1 MTRRLVLA
9 MTTLAGLVA
18 IALVIPL
25 ASIAATNVRSAF
37 IAQLEID
44 TLGTASV
51 LASQPLAKWA
61 ETVSV
66 ASQRTGARVVVVD
79 ASRVLVEDSAQTTLD
94 RSFDRPEIDQALAGR
109 LSSDVRPS
117 ATIGTDL
124 RFVAAPIVQAMEVVA
139 AVRFSLPEDDVDA
152 QVQRTQ
158 LWLIGFVI
166 AVVVA
171 AGLLAWLIARSIA
184 GPLNR
189 LSDVAAALPDDLALR
204 ASDADGPPEVR
215 AVARVLNSTAERLAG
230 ILQRTERVA
239 ADASHHLRT
248 PLTGVRLRLEA
259 IEETTS
265 QPDVRK
271 QAMAA
276 TAEVDRLTRRIEQVL
291 ALARSDARAG
301 LVESTDATAVA
312 RDRVAHAG
320 VIADEQGLT
329 LDASIAPG
337 VVVSCG
343 VGTFAR
349 VLDELLSNAYS
360 YASSRIRVEL
370 RSGLDAVRLTVEDDG
385 PGIAEDEREAV
396 FDRFIRGSGSAPGG
410 SGLGL
415 ALVRE
420 AARGARGD
428 AVASR
433 SALGGLRVEVS
444 WPTAKKNER
453 EQK

>member
-18 IALVIPL
+18 IALAIPL

-51 LASQPLAKWA
+51 LASQPISEWA
-61 ETVSV
+61 ETVRI
-66 ASQRTGARVVVVD
+66 AAERTGARVVVVD
-79 ASRVLVEDSAQTTLD
+79 TDRVLMEDSAQTPLD
-94 RSFDRPEIDQALAGR
+94 RAFDRPEVDQALAGS
-109 LSSDVRPS
+109 LNSDVRPS
-117 ATIGTDL
+117 ATIGTEL
-124 RFVAAPIVQAMEVVA
+124 RYVAAPVVQAMDVVA
-139 AVRFSLPEDDVDA
+139 AVRFSLLEDEVDA
-152 QVQRTQ
+152 QVTRTQ
-158 LWLIGFVI
+158 LWLVAFVI

-204 ASDADGPPEVR
+204 ASEADGPPEVR

-265 QPDVRK
+265 QADVRK

-291 ALARSDARAG
+291 ALARSDARTG

-312 RDRVAHAG
+312 RDRVSQAEL
-320 VIADEQGLT
+320 IADERGLT
-329 LDASIAPG
+329 LDASIGAG
-337 VVVSCG
+337 IVVSCG

-360 YASSRIRVEL
+360 YATSRIRVEL
-370 RSGLDAVRLTVEDDG
+370 RGGPDAVRLTVEDDG
-385 PGIAEDEREAV
+385 PGIAEVEREAV
-396 FDRFIRGSGSAPGG
+396 FDRFVRGSGSAPGG

-420 AARGARGD
+420 AARGVGGD

-433 SALGGLRVEVS
+433 STLGGLRVDVS
-444 WPTAKKNER
+444 WPSAT
-453 EQK
+453 

>member
-18 IALVIPL
+18 IALAIPL

-51 LASQPLAKWA
+51 LASQPISEWA
-61 ETVSV
+61 ETVRI
-66 ASQRTGARVVVVD
+66 ASERTGARVVVVD
-79 ASRVLVEDSAQTTLD
+79 TDRVLMEDSAQTPLD
-94 RSFDRPEIDQALAGR
+94 RVFDRPEVDQALAGS
-109 LSSDVRPS
+109 LNSDVRPS
-117 ATIGTDL
+117 ATIGTEL
-124 RFVAAPIVQAMEVVA
+124 RYVAAPVVQAMDVVA
-139 AVRFSLPEDDVDA
+139 AVRFSLLEDEVDA
-152 QVQRTQ
+152 QVTRTQ
-158 LWLIGFVI
+158 LWLVAFVI

-204 ASDADGPPEVR
+204 ASEADGPPEVR

-265 QPDVRK
+265 QADVRK
-271 QAMAA
+271 QAIAA

-291 ALARSDARAG
+291 ALARSDARTG

-312 RDRVAHAG
+312 RDRVSQAEL
-320 VIADEQGLT
+320 IADERGLT
-329 LDASIAPG
+329 LDASIEPG
-337 VVVSCG
+337 TVVSCG

-360 YASSRIRVEL
+360 YATSRIRVEL
-370 RSGLDAVRLTVEDDG
+370 RGGPAAVRLTVEDDG
-385 PGIAEDEREAV
+385 PGIAEVEREAV
-396 FDRFIRGSGSAPGG
+396 FDRFVRGSGSAPGG

-420 AARGARGD
+420 AARGAGGD

-433 SALGGLRVEVS
+433 SSLGGLQVDVS
-444 WPTAKKNER
+444 WPSAT
-453 EQK
+453 

>member
-18 IALVIPL
+18 IALAIPL

-51 LASQPLAKWA
+51 LASQPISEWA
-61 ETVSV
+61 ETVRI
-66 ASQRTGARVVVVD
+66 ASERTGARVVVVD
-79 ASRVLVEDSAQTTLD
+79 TDRVLMEDSAQTPLD
-94 RSFDRPEIDQALAGR
+94 RAFDRPEMDLALAGA
-109 LSSDVRPS
+109 LNSDVRPS
-117 ATIGTDL
+117 TTIGTEL
-124 RFVAAPIVQAMEVVA
+124 RYVAAPVVQAMDVVA
-139 AVRFSLPEDDVDA
+139 AVRFSLLEDEVDA
-152 QVQRTQ
+152 QVTRTQ
-158 LWLIGFVI
+158 LWLVGFVI

-189 LSDVAAALPDDLALR
+189 LSDVAAALPDDLAQR
-204 ASDADGPPEVR
+204 ASEADGPPEVR

-291 ALARSDARAG
+291 ALARSDARTG
-301 LVESTDATAVA
+301 LVETTDATSVA
-312 RDRVAHAG
+312 RDRVSQAEL
-320 VIADEQGLT
+320 IADERGLT
-329 LDASIAPG
+329 LDASIDSG
-337 VVVSCG
+337 IVVSCG

-360 YASSRIRVEL
+360 YASSQIRVEL
-370 RSGLDAVRLTVEDDG
+370 RSGRDAVRLTVEDDG
-385 PGIAEDEREAV
+385 PGIAEVERETV
-396 FDRFIRGSGSAPGG
+396 FDRFVRGSGSAPGG

-420 AARGARGD
+420 AARGVGGD
-428 AVASR
+428 AMAGR
-433 SALGGLRVEVS
+433 SSLGGLRVEVS
-444 WPTAKKNER
+444 WPAAIKK
-453 EQK
+453 

>member
-18 IALVIPL
+18 IALAIPL

-51 LASQPLAKWA
+51 LASQPISEWA
-61 ETVSV
+61 ETVRI
-66 ASQRTGARVVVVD
+66 ASERTGARVVVVD
-79 ASRVLVEDSAQTTLD
+79 TDRVLIEDSAQTPLD
-94 RSFDRPEIDQALAGR
+94 RAFDRPEVDQALAGS
-109 LSSDVRPS
+109 LNSDVRPS
-117 ATIGTDL
+117 ATIGTEL
-124 RFVAAPIVQAMEVVA
+124 RYVAAPVVQAMDVVA
-139 AVRFSLPEDDVDA
+139 AVRFSLLEDEVDA
-152 QVQRTQ
+152 QVTRTQ
-158 LWLIGFVI
+158 LWLVAFVI

-204 ASDADGPPEVR
+204 ASEADGPPEVR

-265 QPDVRK
+265 QADVRK

-291 ALARSDARAG
+291 ALARSDARTG

-312 RDRVAHAG
+312 RDRVSQAEL
-320 VIADEQGLT
+320 IADDRGLT
-329 LDASIAPG
+329 LDASIGAG
-337 VVVSCG
+337 IVVSCG

-360 YASSRIRVEL
+360 YATSRIRVEL
-370 RSGLDAVRLTVEDDG
+370 RGGPDAVRLTVEDDG
-385 PGIAEDEREAV
+385 PGIAEVEREAV
-396 FDRFIRGSGSAPGG
+396 FDRFVRGSGSVPGG

-420 AARGARGD
+420 AARGVGGD

-433 SALGGLRVEVS
+433 STLGGLRVDVS
-444 WPTAKKNER
+444 WPSAT
-453 EQK
+453 

>member
-9 MTTLAGLVA
+9 MTILAGLVA
-18 IALVIPL
+18 ITLAIPL
-25 ASIAATNVRSAF
+25 ASLAATNVRSAF

-51 LASQPLAKWA
+51 LASQPLSTWN
-61 ETVSV
+61 ETVR
-66 ASQRTGARVVVVD
+66 AAAERTGARVVIVD
-79 ASRVLVEDSAQTTLD
+79 TNRMLIEDSAQTPLD
-94 RSFDRPEIDQALAGR
+94 RAFDRPEMDQALAGA
-109 LSSDVRPS
+109 LNSDVRPS
-117 ATIGTDL
+117 TTIGTEL
-124 RFVAAPIVQAMEVVA
+124 RYVAAPVVQAMDVVA
-139 AVRFSLPEDDVDA
+139 AVRFSLLEDEVDA
-152 QVQRTQ
+152 QVTRTQ
-158 LWLIGFVI
+158 LWLVAFVI

-204 ASDADGPPEVR
+204 ASEADGPPEVR

-265 QPDVRK
+265 QADVRK

-291 ALARSDARAG
+291 ALARSDARTG

-312 RDRVAHAG
+312 RDRVSHAS
-320 VIADEQGLT
+320 VIADERGLT
-329 LDASIAPG
+329 LDASIDSG
-337 VVVSCG
+337 IVVSCG

-370 RSGLDAVRLTVEDDG
+370 RSGRDAVRLTVEDDG
-385 PGIAEDEREAV
+385 PGIAEVEREAV
-396 FDRFIRGSGSAPGG
+396 FDRFVRGSGSAPGG

-420 AARGARGD
+420 AARGVGGD

-433 SALGGLRVEVS
+433 STLGGLRVDVS
-444 WPTAKKNER
+444 WSSAT
-453 EQK
+453 

>member
-18 IALVIPL
+18 IALAIPL

-51 LASQPLAKWA
+51 LASQPISEWA
-61 ETVSV
+61 ETVRI
-66 ASQRTGARVVVVD
+66 ASERTGARVVVVD
-79 ASRVLVEDSAQTTLD
+79 TDRVLIEDSAQTPLD
-94 RSFDRPEIDQALAGR
+94 RAFDRPEVDQALAGS
-109 LSSDVRPS
+109 LNSDVRPS
-117 ATIGTDL
+117 ATIGTEL
-124 RFVAAPIVQAMEVVA
+124 RYVAAPVVQAMDVVA
-139 AVRFSLPEDDVDA
+139 AVRFSLLEDEVDA
-152 QVQRTQ
+152 QVTRTQ
-158 LWLIGFVI
+158 LWLVAFVI

-204 ASDADGPPEVR
+204 ASEADGPPEVR

-265 QPDVRK
+265 QADVRK

-291 ALARSDARAG
+291 ALARSDARTG

-312 RDRVAHAG
+312 RDRVSQAEL
-320 VIADEQGLT
+320 IADERGLT
-329 LDASIAPG
+329 LDASIGAG
-337 VVVSCG
+337 IVVSCG

-360 YASSRIRVEL
+360 YATSRIRVEL
-370 RSGLDAVRLTVEDDG
+370 RGGPDAVRLTVEDDG
-385 PGIAEDEREAV
+385 PGIAEVEREAV
-396 FDRFIRGSGSAPGG
+396 FDRFVRGSGSAPGG

-420 AARGARGD
+420 AARGVGGD

-433 SALGGLRVEVS
+433 STLGGLRVDVS
-444 WPTAKKNER
+444 WSSAT
-453 EQK
+453 

>member
-18 IALVIPL
+18 IALAIPL

-51 LASQPLAKWA
+51 LASQPISEWA
-61 ETVSV
+61 ETVRI
-66 ASQRTGARVVVVD
+66 ASERTGARVVVVD
-79 ASRVLVEDSAQTTLD
+79 TDRVLIEDSAQTPLD
-94 RSFDRPEIDQALAGR
+94 RAFDRPEVDQALAGS
-109 LSSDVRPS
+109 LNSDVRPS
-117 ATIGTDL
+117 ATIGTEL
-124 RFVAAPIVQAMEVVA
+124 RYVAAPVVQAMDVVA
-139 AVRFSLPEDDVDA
+139 AVRFSLLEDEVDA
-152 QVQRTQ
+152 QVTRTQ
-158 LWLIGFVI
+158 LWLVAFVI

-204 ASDADGPPEVR
+204 ASEADGPPEVR

-265 QPDVRK
+265 QADVRK

-291 ALARSDARAG
+291 ALARSDARTG
-301 LVESTDATAVA
+301 LVETTDATAVA
-312 RDRVAHAG
+312 RDRVSQAEL
-320 VIADEQGLT
+320 IADERGLT
-329 LDASIAPG
+329 LDASIESG
-337 VVVSCG
+337 IVVSCG

-370 RSGLDAVRLTVEDDG
+370 RSGRDAVRLTVEDDG
-385 PGIAEDEREAV
+385 PGIAEVEREAV
-396 FDRFIRGSGSAPGG
+396 FDRFVRGAGSAPGG

-420 AARGARGD
+420 AARGAGGD

-433 SALGGLRVEVS
+433 STFGGLRVDVS
-444 WPTAKKNER
+444 WPPATGPD
-453 EQK
+453 

>member
-18 IALVIPL
+18 IALAIPL

-51 LASQPLAKWA
+51 LASQPFAKWGA
-61 ETVSV
+61 TVAV

-79 ASRVLVEDSAQTTLD
+79 ADRVLVEDSADTTLD

-124 RFVAAPIVQAMEVVA
+124 RFVAAPVVQAMEVVA
-139 AVRFSLPEDDVDA
+139 AVRFSLPEDEVDA

-189 LSDVAAALPDDLALR
+189 LSSVAAALPDDLSLR
-204 ASDADGPPEVR
+204 ASQDDGPPEVR
-215 AVARVLNSTAERLAG
+215 SVARVLNSTAERLAG
-230 ILQRTERVA
+230 ILERTERVA

-271 QAMAA
+271 QATAA

-291 ALARSDARAG
+291 ALARSDAGAG
-301 LVESTDATAVA
+301 LVEATDATAVA

-320 VIADEQGLT
+320 VIAAERDLA
-329 LDASIAPG
+329 LDARIDPG

-349 VLDELLSNAYS
+349 VLDELLANAYA
-360 YASSRIRVEL
+360 YASSRIRLEL
-370 RSGLDAVRLTVEDDG
+370 SHEPEAVRLTVEDDG
-385 PGIAEDEREAV
+385 PGIAEEEWAAV
-396 FDRFIRGSGSAPGG
+396 FDRFVRGSGSAPGG

-420 AARGARGD
+420 AARGAGGD
-428 AVASR
+428 AVAAR
-433 SALGGLRVEVS
+433 SSLGGLRIDVF
-444 WPTAKKNER
+444 WPIAAD
-453 EQK
+453 

>member
-1 MTRRLVLA
+1 

-18 IALVIPL
+18 IALAIPL

-51 LASQPLAKWA
+51 LASQPISEWA
-61 ETVSV
+61 ETVRI
-66 ASQRTGARVVVVD
+66 ASERTGARVVVVD
-79 ASRVLVEDSAQTTLD
+79 TDRVLIEDSAQTPLD
-94 RSFDRPEIDQALAGR
+94 RAFDRPEVDQALAGS
-109 LSSDVRPS
+109 LNSDVRPS
-117 ATIGTDL
+117 ATIGTEL
-124 RFVAAPIVQAMEVVA
+124 RYVAAPVVQAMDVVA
-139 AVRFSLPEDDVDA
+139 AVRFSLLEDEVDA
-152 QVQRTQ
+152 QVTRTQ
-158 LWLIGFVI
+158 LWLVAFVI

-204 ASDADGPPEVR
+204 ASEADGPPEVR

-265 QPDVRK
+265 QADVRK

-291 ALARSDARAG
+291 ALARSDARTG

-312 RDRVAHAG
+312 RDRVSQAEL
-320 VIADEQGLT
+320 IADERGLT
-329 LDASIAPG
+329 LDASIGAG
-337 VVVSCG
+337 IVVSCG

-360 YASSRIRVEL
+360 YATSRIRVEL
-370 RSGLDAVRLTVEDDG
+370 RGGPDAVRLTVEDDG
-385 PGIAEDEREAV
+385 PGIAEVEREAV
-396 FDRFIRGSGSAPGG
+396 FDRFVRGSGSAPGG

-420 AARGARGD
+420 AARGVGGD

-433 SALGGLRVEVS
+433 STLGGLRVDVS
-444 WPTAKKNER
+444 WSSAT
-453 EQK
+453 

>member
-18 IALVIPL
+18 IALAIPL

-51 LASQPLAKWA
+51 LASQPISEWA
-61 ETVSV
+61 ETVRI
-66 ASQRTGARVVVVD
+66 ASERTGARVVVVD
-79 ASRVLVEDSAQTTLD
+79 TDRVLMEDSAQTPLD
-94 RSFDRPEIDQALAGR
+94 RVFDRPEVDQALAGS
-109 LSSDVRPS
+109 LNSDVRPS
-117 ATIGTDL
+117 ATIGTEL
-124 RFVAAPIVQAMEVVA
+124 RYVAAPVVQAMDVVA
-139 AVRFSLPEDDVDA
+139 AVRFSLLEDEVDA
-152 QVQRTQ
+152 QVTRTQ
-158 LWLIGFVI
+158 LWLVAFVI

-204 ASDADGPPEVR
+204 ASEADGPPEVR

-265 QPDVRK
+265 QADVRK
-271 QAMAA
+271 QAIAA

-291 ALARSDARAG
+291 ALARSDARTG

-312 RDRVAHAG
+312 RDRVSQAEL
-320 VIADEQGLT
+320 IADERGLT
-329 LDASIAPG
+329 LDASIEPG
-337 VVVSCG
+337 TVVSCG

-360 YASSRIRVEL
+360 YATSRIRVEL
-370 RSGLDAVRLTVEDDG
+370 RGGPAAVRLTVEDDG
-385 PGIAEDEREAV
+385 PGIAEVEREAI
-396 FDRFIRGSGSAPGG
+396 FDRFVRGSGSAPGG

-420 AARGARGD
+420 AARGAGGD

-433 SALGGLRVEVS
+433 SSLGGLQVDVS
-444 WPTAKKNER
+444 WPSAT
-453 EQK
+453 

>member
-18 IALVIPL
+18 IALAIPL

-51 LASQPLAKWA
+51 LASQPISEWA
-61 ETVSV
+61 ETVRI
-66 ASQRTGARVVVVD
+66 AAERTGARVVVVD
-79 ASRVLVEDSAQTTLD
+79 TDRVLMEDSAQTPLD
-94 RSFDRPEIDQALAGR
+94 RVFDRPEVDQALAGS
-109 LSSDVRPS
+109 LNSDVRPS
-117 ATIGTDL
+117 ATIGTEL
-124 RFVAAPIVQAMEVVA
+124 RYVAAPVVQAMDVVA
-139 AVRFSLPEDDVDA
+139 AVRFSLLEDEVDA
-152 QVQRTQ
+152 QVTRTQ
-158 LWLIGFVI
+158 LWLVAFVI

-189 LSDVAAALPDDLALR
+189 LSDVAAALPEDLGLR
-204 ASDADGPPEVR
+204 ASEADGPPEVR
-215 AVARVLNSTAERLAG
+215 SVARVLNSTAERLAG

-265 QPDVRK
+265 QADVRK

-291 ALARSDARAG
+291 ALARSDARTG

-312 RDRVAHAG
+312 RDRVSQAEL
-320 VIADEQGLT
+320 IADERGLA
-329 LDASIAPG
+329 LDASIDPG
-337 VVVSCG
+337 IVVSCG

-360 YASSRIRVEL
+360 YATSRIRVEL
-370 RSGLDAVRLTVEDDG
+370 RGGPDAVRLTVEDDG
-385 PGIAEDEREAV
+385 PGIAEVEREAV
-396 FDRFIRGSGSAPGG
+396 FDRFVRGSGSAPGG

-420 AARGARGD
+420 AARGVGGD

-433 SALGGLRVEVS
+433 STLGGLRVDVS
-444 WPTAKKNER
+444 WSSAT
-453 EQK
+453 

>member
-18 IALVIPL
+18 IALAIPL

-51 LASQPLAKWA
+51 LASQPISEWA
-61 ETVSV
+61 ETVRI
-66 ASQRTGARVVVVD
+66 AAERTGARVVVVD
-79 ASRVLVEDSAQTTLD
+79 TDRVLMEDSAQTPLD
-94 RSFDRPEIDQALAGR
+94 RVFDRPEVDQALAGS
-109 LSSDVRPS
+109 LNSDVRPS
-117 ATIGTDL
+117 ATIGTEL
-124 RFVAAPIVQAMEVVA
+124 RYVAAPVVQAMDVVA
-139 AVRFSLPEDDVDA
+139 AVRFSLLEDEVDA
-152 QVQRTQ
+152 QVTRTQ
-158 LWLIGFVI
+158 LWLVAFVI

-204 ASDADGPPEVR
+204 ASEADGPPEVR

-265 QPDVRK
+265 QADVRK

-291 ALARSDARAG
+291 ALARSDARTG

-312 RDRVAHAG
+312 RDRVSQAEL
-320 VIADEQGLT
+320 IADERGLT
-329 LDASIAPG
+329 LDASIDAG
-337 VVVSCG
+337 IVVSCG

-360 YASSRIRVEL
+360 YATSRIRVEL
-370 RSGLDAVRLTVEDDG
+370 RGGPDAVRLTVEDDG
-385 PGIAEDEREAV
+385 PGIAEVEREAV
-396 FDRFIRGSGSAPGG
+396 FDRFVRGSSSAPGG

-420 AARGARGD
+420 AARGVGGD

-433 SALGGLRVEVS
+433 STLGGLRVDVS
-444 WPTAKKNER
+444 WSSAT
-453 EQK
+453 

>member
-18 IALVIPL
+18 IALAIPL

-51 LASQPLAKWA
+51 LASQPISEWA
-61 ETVSV
+61 ETVRI
-66 ASQRTGARVVVVD
+66 ASERTGARVVVVD
-79 ASRVLVEDSAQTTLD
+79 TDRVLIEDSAQTPLD
-94 RSFDRPEIDQALAGR
+94 RAFDRPEVDQALAGS
-109 LSSDVRPS
+109 LNSDVRPS
-117 ATIGTDL
+117 ATIGTEL
-124 RFVAAPIVQAMEVVA
+124 RYVAAPVVQAMDVVA
-139 AVRFSLPEDDVDA
+139 AVRFSLLEDEVDA
-152 QVQRTQ
+152 QVTRTQ
-158 LWLIGFVI
+158 LWLVGFVI

-204 ASDADGPPEVR
+204 ASEADGPPEVR

-265 QPDVRK
+265 QADVRK

-291 ALARSDARAG
+291 ALARSDARTG

-312 RDRVAHAG
+312 RDRVSQAEL
-320 VIADEQGLT
+320 IADERGLT
-329 LDASIAPG
+329 LDASIESG
-337 VVVSCG
+337 IVVSCG

-360 YASSRIRVEL
+360 YATSRIRVEL
-370 RSGLDAVRLTVEDDG
+370 RGGPDAVRLTVEDDG
-385 PGIAEDEREAV
+385 PGIAEVEREAV
-396 FDRFIRGSGSAPGG
+396 FDRFVRGSGSVPGG

-420 AARGARGD
+420 AARGVGGD

-433 SALGGLRVEVS
+433 STLGGLRVDVS
-444 WPTAKKNER
+444 WPSAT
-453 EQK
+453 

>member
-1 MTRRLVLA
+1 MSTT
-9 MTTLAGLVA
+9 TTLAGLVA
-18 IALVIPL
+18 IALAIPL

-51 LASQPLAKWA
+51 LASQPISEWA
-61 ETVSV
+61 ETVRI
-66 ASQRTGARVVVVD
+66 ASERTGARVVVVD
-79 ASRVLVEDSAQTTLD
+79 TDRVLIEDSAQTPLD
-94 RSFDRPEIDQALAGR
+94 RAFDRPEVDQALAGS
-109 LSSDVRPS
+109 LNSDVRPS
-117 ATIGTDL
+117 ATIGTEL
-124 RFVAAPIVQAMEVVA
+124 RYVAAPVVQAMDVVA
-139 AVRFSLPEDDVDA
+139 AVRFSLLEDEVDA
-152 QVQRTQ
+152 QVTRTQ
-158 LWLIGFVI
+158 LWLVAFVI

-204 ASDADGPPEVR
+204 ASEADGPPEVR

-265 QPDVRK
+265 QADVRK

-291 ALARSDARAG
+291 ALARSDARTG

-312 RDRVAHAG
+312 RDRVSQAEL
-320 VIADEQGLT
+320 IADERGLT
-329 LDASIAPG
+329 LDASIGAG
-337 VVVSCG
+337 IVVSCG

-360 YASSRIRVEL
+360 YATSRIRVEL
-370 RSGLDAVRLTVEDDG
+370 RGGPDAVRLTVEDDG
-385 PGIAEDEREAV
+385 PGIAEVEREAV
-396 FDRFIRGSGSAPGG
+396 FDRFVRGSGSAPGG

-420 AARGARGD
+420 AARGVGGD

-433 SALGGLRVEVS
+433 STLGGLRVDVS
-444 WPTAKKNER
+444 WSSAT
-453 EQK
+453 

>member
-18 IALVIPL
+18 IALAIPL

-51 LASQPLAKWA
+51 LASQPISEWA
-61 ETVSV
+61 ETVRI
-66 ASQRTGARVVVVD
+66 ASERTGARVVVVD
-79 ASRVLVEDSAQTTLD
+79 TDRVLIEDSAQTPLD
-94 RSFDRPEIDQALAGR
+94 RAFDRPEVDQALAGS
-109 LSSDVRPS
+109 LNSDVRPS
-117 ATIGTDL
+117 ATIGTEL
-124 RFVAAPIVQAMEVVA
+124 RYVAAPVVQAMDVVA
-139 AVRFSLPEDDVDA
+139 AVRFSLLEDEVDA
-152 QVQRTQ
+152 QVTRTQ
-158 LWLIGFVI
+158 LWLVAFVI

-204 ASDADGPPEVR
+204 ASEADGPPEVR

-265 QPDVRK
+265 QADVRK

-291 ALARSDARAG
+291 ALARSDARTG

-312 RDRVAHAG
+312 RDRVSQAEL
-320 VIADEQGLT
+320 IADERGLT
-329 LDASIAPG
+329 LDASIGAG
-337 VVVSCG
+337 IVVSCG

-360 YASSRIRVEL
+360 YATSRIRVEL
-370 RSGLDAVRLTVEDDG
+370 RGGPDAVRLTVEDDG
-385 PGIAEDEREAV
+385 PGIAEVEREAV
-396 FDRFIRGSGSAPGG
+396 FDRFVRGSGSAPGG

-420 AARGARGD
+420 AARGVGGD

-433 SALGGLRVEVS
+433 STLGGLRVDVS
-444 WPTAKKNER
+444 WPSAT
-453 EQK
+453 